1 MMEARAQWHGFVVRN
16 KSAFRGGFHPPHPPS
31 AERRAAIFWRAPQL
45 TAPIFST
52 TDERYGFVKIPREAR
67 VWGILSF

>member
-1 MMEARAQWHGFVVRN
+1 MMEARAQWHGFVVRD
-16 KSAFRGGFHPPHPPS
+16 KGVFYGGASPPKPPERGTP
-31 AERRAAIFWRAPQL
+31 RRDFLALA
-45 TAPIFST
+45 TANCASFLT